1 MPHQFFSRSS
11 WSAAIFTLTFAV
23 LFNGLTPSVNSRAR
37 GWLGVPSAYAAAAGA
52 YVPGTIQAEDFDD
65 GANGVAYRDNSVG
78 NSGGQYRATDVDIE
92 LSSDSGGGYDVGWVS
107 AGEWLKYTV
116 NVAAAGTYDIA
127 FRVASAGT
135 GGTFHLEVS
144 GVNKTGTLSVPNT
157 GGWQTWRNVTKTGVT
172 LAAGQQVWRLV
183 MDTNGSTAAV
193 GNFNYL
199 RATAASQ
206 LSTTP
211 FGGTPTALPGTL
223 QAENFDEGIAGQAY
237 ADNTSANSGGQYRN
251 TGVDVGS
258 ASDSGGGYYV
268 GWTSAGEWLKYT
280 VNVATAGSYDVD
292 LRIASGGAG
301 GTLHLE
307 VNGTDVT
314 GPLQIPNTGA
324 WQTWMTIRKT
334 GVSLPAGVQSWRLV
348 MDSTGATGAVG
359 NINYIRVGAPAGSPY
374 GGTRVSLPGTIQA
387 ENFDEGAPGIA
398 YVDASTENSGGKY
411 RSTGVDIE
419 ATADSGGGYD
429 IGWTSA
435 GEWLNYSVTVAT
447 AGTYDFDVRVAS
459 AGAGGK
465 FHIEVN
471 GVDKTGALTVPNTG
485 GWQTWTTIKKTGV
498 SLSAGSQAV
507 RLVMDANGS
516 TAAVGNFNWIRVAT
530 PSPLGIVRGPYLQQ
544 VTDISAIVVWTTR
557 SPGTG
562 QIRYAPSG
570 GATTSVTA
578 ETQIFPGSQTGL
590 SYDFTQYEAH
600 LAGLSAATK
609 YTYDVLMNAVDA
621 TSGQDTFT
629 TAPRT
634 GTGTVRFIAFGDS
647 GAGTSAQSQL
657 AARMAADTF
666 NLALHTG
673 DVAYGNTNLVGGA
686 SYKQYDDWLFGV
698 YSWMRSRPLYPSIG
712 NHDDEIG
719 FARAYRDVFVLP
731 EEGATTTYPDNAER
745 FYSFDYGPVHF
756 VALDTEHAFIDTA
769 RRQAQLAWLDADL
782 AATTQPWRVVYF
794 HRPPYSSGSEHGSSL
809 DVRQAFAPIF
819 ERRGVNLVLNG
830 HDHDYER
837 SKPWREFVTTG
848 SPVMYVVTGGGGAA
862 LYPVGTS
869 AWTAAAAATN
879 HYTRVTAGT
888 GCVMTVE
895 AVRTD
900 GVVFDQASIDRCA
913 VVAGTAANQP
923 PAVSLSSPANGTSYN
938 APASVTLAAS
948 ATDDKAVTR
957 VEFYSGTTL
966 LNTDTAAPYSFN
978 WTGVSAGTYSV
989 RATAY
994 DGDGASATTAAA
1006 TITVGAAV
1014 SPPTGVVFQKS
1025 ADHATLV
1032 TSYELRIFA
1041 NGAIPNTATPLAK
1054 VNLGK
1059 PAPATNGD
1067 ITVSQPTFFSN
1078 FSVGTYVG
1086 AVAAIGSGGA
1096 SVSTGVT
1103 FTR

>member
-1 MPHQFFSRSS
+1 
-11 WSAAIFTLTFAV
+11 LTFAV
-23 LFNGLTPSVNSRAR
+23 LFNGLTPSGNSRAR
-37 GWLGVPSAYAAAAGA
+37 GWPSVPSAYAAAAA
-52 YVPGTIQAEDFDD
+52 APVPGTIQAEDFDD
-65 GANGVAYRDNSVG
+65 GANGVAYRDNSAG

-92 LSSDSGGGYDVGWVS
+92 FTSDSGGGYDVGWVS
-107 AGEWLKYTV
+107 AGEWLNYTV
-116 NVAAAGTYDIA
+116 NVGAAGTYDIA
-127 FRVASAGT
+127 FRVASTGS
-135 GGTFHLEVS
+135 GGTFHLEVN
-144 GVNKTGTLSVPNT
+144 GVNKTGSVSVPNT
-157 GGWQTWRNVTKTGVT
+157 GSWQTWRSVTKTGVA

-183 MDTNGSTAAV
+183 MDTNGSTAVV

-199 RATAASQ
+199 RASAAAGS
-206 LSTTP
+206 STTP

-223 QAENFDEGIAGQAY
+223 QAENFDDGNAGQAY
-237 ADNTSANSGGQYRN
+237 VDNTSANSGGQYRN
-251 TGVDVGS
+251 TAVDIGS

-268 GWTSAGEWLKYT
+268 GWTSPGEWLKYT

-292 LRIASGGAG
+292 LRVASGGAG

-314 GPLQIPNTGA
+314 GPLPIPNTGA
-324 WQTWMTIRKT
+324 WQTWTTIRKP

-348 MDSTGATGAVG
+348 MDSNGATGAVG

-374 GGTRVSLPGTIQA
+374 GGTRVSVPGTIQA
-387 ENFDEGAPGIA
+387 ENFDEGGPGIA
-398 YVDASTENSGGKY
+398 YVDASGGNSGGRY
-411 RSTGVDIE
+411 RSTDVDIE
-419 ATADSGGGYD
+419 ATTDSGGGYD
-429 IGWTSA
+429 VGWTSP
-435 GEWLNYSVTVAT
+435 GEWLNYSVSVAA
-447 AGTYDFDVRVAS
+447 AGTYDLDVRVAS

-471 GVDKTGALTVPNTG
+471 GIDKTGPLTVPNTG

-498 SLSAGSQAV
+498 ALSAGSQTV
-507 RLVMDANGS
+507 RLVMDTNGS
-516 TAAVGNFNWIRVAT
+516 TGAVGNFNWIRVAA
-530 PSPLGIVRGPYLQQ
+530 PSALGILRGPYLQQ
-544 VTDISAIVVWTTR
+544 VTDINAIVVWTTR

-570 GATTSVTA
+570 GSTTSVTA
-578 ETQIFPGSQTGL
+578 QAQTFPGSQTGL
-590 SYDFTQYEAH
+590 PYDFTQYEAR
-600 LAGLSAATK
+600 LTGLSAATK
-609 YTYDVLMNAVDA
+609 YTYDVFMNGVDG
-621 TSGQDTFT
+621 TSGQDAFT
-629 TAPRT
+629 TAPRA

-647 GAGTSAQSQL
+647 GTGSSAQTQL
-657 AARMAADTF
+657 AARMASDTF
-666 NLALHTG
+666 DLALHTG
-673 DVAYGNTNLVGGA
+673 DVAYGNANLVGGA
-686 SYKQYDDWLFGV
+686 SYTQYDNWLFGV

-719 FARAYRDVFVLP
+719 FARAYRDVFALP
-731 EEGATTTYPDNAER
+731 EEGATSTYPDNAER

-756 VALDTEHAFIDTA
+756 VALDTEHAFIDTG

-819 ERRGVNLVLNG
+819 ERRGVNLVLSG

-837 SKPWREFVTTG
+837 SKPWRQYVTTG
-848 SPVMYVVTGGGGAA
+848 SLVTYVVTGGGGAA

-869 AWTAAAAATN
+869 AWTAAAASTN

-888 GCVMTVE
+888 GCVMTIE

-900 GVVFDQASIDRCA
+900 GVVFDKASIDRCA
-913 VVAGTAANQP
+913 GTATTQVNQAP
-923 PAVSLSSPANGTSYN
+923 VVSLSSPTNGASYS
-938 APASVTLAAS
+938 APASVTLTAS

-978 WTGVSAGTYSV
+978 WTGVSTGTYSV

-1014 SPPTGVVFQKS
+1014 SAPTGVVFQKS
-1025 ADHATLV
+1025 PDHATLV

-1041 NGAIPNTATPLAK
+1041 NGVNSNTATPLAK

-1059 PAPATNGD
+1059 PVPATNGD
-1067 ITVSQPTFFSN
+1067 ITVSLATFFS
-1078 FSVGTYVG
+1078 SLAVGTYVA

>member
-1 MPHQFFSRSS
+1 MSGQLFRRSS
-11 WSAAIFTLTFAV
+11 WCPAVFTLTFAV
-23 LFNGLTPSVNSRAR
+23 LFNGVTPSGNPIAR
-37 GWLGVPSAYAAAAGA
+37 GWPAVPSAYAAAGA
-52 YVPGTIQAEDFDD
+52 SVPGTIQAEDFDD
-65 GANGVAYRDNSVG
+65 GANGVAYRDNSAG

-92 LSSDSGGGYDVGWVS
+92 LTSDSGGGYDVGWVS
-107 AGEWLKYTV
+107 ADEWLSYTV
-116 NVAAAGTYDIA
+116 DVGAAGTYDIA
-127 FRVASAGT
+127 FRVASAGS
-135 GGTFHLEVS
+135 GGTFHLEVN
-144 GVNKTGTLSVPNT
+144 GVNKTGPLTVPNT
-157 GGWQTWRNVTKTGVT
+157 GSWQTWKYVTKTGVT

-183 MDTNGSTAAV
+183 MDANGSTTAV

-199 RATAASQ
+199 RATAASTS
-206 LSTTP
+206 STTP
-211 FGGTPTALPGTL
+211 FGGTPTALPGTI
-223 QAENFDEGIAGQAY
+223 QAENFDDGSAGQAY
-237 ADNTSANSGGQYRN
+237 ADNSTGNSGGQYRN
-251 TGVDVGS
+251 TGVDIES
-258 ASDSGGGYYV
+258 TSDSGGGYDV

-280 VNVATAGSYDVD
+280 VNVTTAGSYDLD
-292 LRIASGGAG
+292 LRVASAGAG
-301 GTLHLE
+301 GILHLE

-314 GPLQIPNTGA
+314 GPLTVPNTGA

-334 GVSLPAGVQSWRLV
+334 GVSLPAGVQAWRLV
-348 MDSTGATGAVG
+348 MDSNGATGAIG

-387 ENFDEGAPGIA
+387 ENFDEGASGTA
-398 YVDASTENSGGKY
+398 YFDTTTGNSGGLY
-411 RSTGVDIE
+411 RSTGVDIG
-419 ATADSGGGYD
+419 ATTDSGGGYNV
-429 IGWTSA
+429 GWTSN

-447 AGTYDFDVRVAS
+447 AGTYDVDVRVAS
-459 AGAGGK
+459 GGAGGK

-471 GVDKTGALTVPNTG
+471 GADKTGALTVPNTG

-498 SLSAGSQAV
+498 TLSAGSQAV
-507 RLVMDANGS
+507 RLVMDTTGS
-516 TAAVGNFNWIRVAT
+516 TGAVGNFNWIRVAA
-530 PSPLGIVRGPYLQQ
+530 PSPLGIARGPYLQQ

-557 SPGTG
+557 GPGTG
-562 QIRYAPSG
+562 QIRYAPAG
-570 GATTSVTA
+570 GSTRSVTA
-578 ETQIFPGSQTGL
+578 EAQTFPGSQTGL
-590 SYDFTQYEAH
+590 SYDFTQYEAR
-600 LAGLSAATK
+600 LTGLSAATK
-609 YTYDVLMNAVDA
+609 YTYDVLMNGVDA
-621 TSGQDTFT
+621 TSSQDAFT
-629 TAPRT
+629 TAPRS
-634 GTGTVRFIAFGDS
+634 GSGTVRFIAFGDS
-647 GAGTSAQSQL
+647 GAGTSAQTQL

-666 NLALHTG
+666 DLALHTG
-673 DVAYGNTNLVGGA
+673 DVAYGNSNLVGGA
-686 SYKQYDDWLFGV
+686 SYVQYDNWLFSV
-698 YSWMRSRPLYPSIG
+698 YSWMRSRPLFPSIG

-719 FARAYRDVFVLP
+719 FAQAYRDVFVLP
-731 EEGATTTYPDNAER
+731 DEGATTTYPDNAER

-782 AATTQPWRVVYF
+782 AATTQPWKVVYF
-794 HRPPYSSGSEHGSSL
+794 HRPPYSSGSEHGSSV

-848 SPVMYVVTGGGGAA
+848 SPVTYVVTGGGGAA

-869 AWTAAAAATN
+869 AWTAASASIN
-879 HYTRVTAGT
+879 HYTRITAGT

-900 GVVFDQASIDRCA
+900 GVVADQASIDRCA
-913 VVAGTAANQP
+913 VTSTTSTNHAPV
-923 PAVSLSSPANGTSYN
+923 VSLTSPVNGTSYT
-938 APASVTLAAS
+938 APGSMTIAAT

-966 LNTDTAAPYSFN
+966 LNTDTAAPYAFN
-978 WTGVSAGTYSV
+978 WTGVPAGTYSV

-1006 TITVGAAV
+1006 TITVAAAV

-1025 ADHATLV
+1025 PDHATLV

-1041 NGAIPNTATPLAK
+1041 NGANPNTGTPVAK

-1078 FSVGTYVG
+1078 LAVGTYVA

-1096 SVSTGVT
+1096 SVSTGVS
-1103 FTR
+1103 FSR

>member
-1 MPHQFFSRSS
+1 M
-11 WSAAIFTLTFAV
+11 AAD
-23 LFNGLTPSVNSRAR
+23 PS
-37 GWLGVPSAYAAAAGA
+37 
-52 YVPGTIQAEDFDD
+52 VPGTIQAEDFDD
-65 GANGVAYRDNSVG
+65 GANGVAYRDTSAG

-107 AGEWLKYTV
+107 AGEWLNYTV
-116 NVAAAGTYDIA
+116 DVAAAGTYDIE
-127 FRVASAGT
+127 FRVASPYT
-135 GGTFHLEVS
+135 GGAFHLEVD

-172 LAAGQQVWRLV
+172 LAAGQHVWRLV
-183 MDTNGSTAAV
+183 MDTNGSPTAV

-199 RATAASQ
+199 RATAASAS
-206 LSTTP
+206 STSP
-211 FGGTPTALPGTL
+211 FGGTPAALPGTI
-223 QAENFDEGIAGQAY
+223 QAENFDEGSAGQAY
-237 ADNTSANSGGQYRN
+237 ADNTSANAGGQYRN
-251 TGVDVGS
+251 TGVDIEA
-258 ASDSGGGYYV
+258 ASDSGGGYDV

-280 VNVATAGSYDVD
+280 VNVATAGSYDLD
-292 LRIASGGAG
+292 LRVASAGAG

-314 GPLQIPNTGA
+314 GPLPIPNTGA
-324 WQTWMTIRKT
+324 WQTWTTIRKP
-334 GVSLPAGVQSWRLV
+334 GVSLPGGVQSWRLV
-348 MDSTGATGAVG
+348 MDSNGATGAVG
-359 NINYIRVGAPAGSPY
+359 NINYMRVGAPGGSPY
-374 GGTRVSLPGTIQA
+374 GGTRVSLPGTIEA
-387 ENFDEGAPGIA
+387 ENFDEGARGIA
-398 YVDASTENSGGKY
+398 YVDTTTGNAGGKY
-411 RSTGVDIE
+411 RSTDVDIQ
-419 ATADSGGGYD
+419 TAVDTGGGYYV
-429 IGWTSA
+429 GWTSA

-447 AGTYDFDVRVAS
+447 AGPYDLDVRVAS
-459 AGAGGK
+459 GGAGGR

-471 GVDKTGALTVPNTG
+471 GVDKTGALTVTNTG

-498 SLSAGSQAV
+498 TLSAGSQTI
-507 RLVMDANGS
+507 RLVMDTNGS
-516 TAAVGNFNWIRVAT
+516 TGAVGNFNWIRVAA
-530 PSPLGIVRGPYLQQ
+530 PSDLGILRGPYLQQ
-544 VTDISAIVVWTTR
+544 VTDTSAIVVWTTR

-562 QIRYAPSG
+562 QIRYAPAG
-570 GATTSVTA
+570 GSTTSVTA
-578 ETQIFPGSQTGL
+578 QAQTFPGSQTGL
-590 SYDFTQYEAH
+590 SYDFTQYEAR
-600 LAGLSAATK
+600 LTGLSAATP
-609 YTYDVLMNAVDA
+609 YTYDVVMGGVDA
-621 TSGQDTFT
+621 TSGHDAFT
-629 TAPRT
+629 TAPRY

-647 GAGTSAQSQL
+647 GVGSTAQTQL

-666 NLALHTG
+666 DLSLHTG
-673 DVAYGNTNLVGGA
+673 DVAYGSANMVGGP
-686 SYKQYDDWLFGV
+686 SYTQYDNWLFGV

-719 FARAYRDVFVLP
+719 FAQAYRDVFVLP
-731 EEGATTTYPDNAER
+731 EEGATTKYPDNAER

-782 AATTQPWRVVYF
+782 AATTQPWKVVYF

-809 DVRQAFAPIF
+809 DVRQAFAPLF
-819 ERRGVNLVLNG
+819 ERHGVNLVLNA

-848 SPVMYVVTGGGGAA
+848 SRVTYVVTGGGGAA

-869 AWTAAAAATN
+869 AWTAASASIN

-900 GVVFDQASIDRCA
+900 GVVVDQASIDRCA
-913 VVAGTAANQP
+913 ATPTNQP
-923 PAVSLSSPANGTSYN
+923 PAVSLTSPANGTSYT
-938 APASVTLAAS
+938 APASMTIAAT
-948 ATDDKAVTR
+948 ATDDKGVTR

-989 RATAY
+989 AAIAY

-1006 TITVGAAV
+1006 TITAAAAV

-1041 NGAIPNTATPLAK
+1041 NGANPNTATTIAR

-1059 PAPATNGD
+1059 PTPATNGE
-1067 ITVSQPTFFSN
+1067 ITVSLPTFFSN
-1078 FSVGTYVG
+1078 LPVGTYVA
-1086 AVAAIGSGGA
+1086 AVAAIGSSGV

>member
-1 MPHQFFSRSS
+1 MPHQFLSRWS
-11 WSAAIFTLTFAV
+11 WSGAIFTLTFAAV
-23 LFNGLTPSVNSRAR
+23 FTGVTPSGNPIAR
-37 GWLGVPSAYAAAAGA
+37 GWPSVPSAYAAAAGA
-52 YVPGTIQAEDFDD
+52 SVPGTIQAEDFDD
-65 GANGVAYRDNSVG
+65 GANGVTYRDNSGG
-78 NSGGQYRATDVDIE
+78 NSGAQYRATDVDIE
-92 LSSDSGGGYDVGWVS
+92 LTSDSGGGYDVGWVS
-107 AGEWLKYTV
+107 AGEWLNYTV

-135 GGTFHLEVS
+135 GGTFHLEVN

-157 GGWQTWRNVTKTGVT
+157 GGWQTWRSVTKTGVT

-183 MDTNGSTAAV
+183 MDANGSTAAV

-199 RATAASQ
+199 RATAASAS
-206 LSTTP
+206 STTP
-211 FGGTPTALPGTL
+211 FGGTPTTLPGTL
-223 QAENFDEGIAGQAY
+223 QAENFDEGNAGQAY
-237 ADNTSANSGGQYRN
+237 ADSTTANSGGQYRN
-251 TGVDVGS
+251 TGVDIGS

-280 VNVATAGSYDVD
+280 VNVTTAGSYDVD
-292 LRIASGGAG
+292 LRVGSGGAG
-301 GTLHLE
+301 GILHLE

-314 GPLQIPNTGA
+314 GPLPIPNTGA
-324 WQTWMTIRKT
+324 WQTWATIRKT

-348 MDSTGATGAVG
+348 MDSVGATGAIG

-374 GGTRVSLPGTIQA
+374 GGTRVSLPGTIEA
-387 ENFDEGAPGIA
+387 ENFDEGGPGIA
-398 YVDASTENSGGKY
+398 YVDNSTGNSGGKY
-411 RSTGVDIE
+411 RSTDVDLG
-419 ATADSGGGYD
+419 AAADSGGGYD
-429 IGWTSA
+429 VGWTSA

-459 AGAGGK
+459 AAVGGK

-498 SLSAGSQAV
+498 ALSAGSQAV
-507 RLVMDANGS
+507 RLVMDTNGS
-516 TAAVGNFNWIRVAT
+516 TAAVGNFNWIRVAA
-530 PSPLGIVRGPYLQQ
+530 PSPLGILRGPYLQQ
-544 VTDISAIVVWTTR
+544 VTDIGAIVVWTTP

-562 QIRYAPSG
+562 QIRYAAS

-578 ETQIFPGSQTGL
+578 EAQTFPGSQTGL
-590 SYDFTQYEAH
+590 PYDFTQYEAR
-600 LAGLSAATK
+600 LTGLSAATK
-609 YTYDVLMNAVDA
+609 YTYDVLMNGVDA
-621 TSGQDTFT
+621 TAGQDAFT
-629 TAPRT
+629 TAPRS

-647 GAGTSAQSQL
+647 GTGSSAQTQL

-666 NLALHTG
+666 DLALHTG
-673 DVAYGNTNLVGGA
+673 DVAYGNANLVGGA
-686 SYKQYDDWLFGV
+686 SYTQYDNWLFGV

-719 FARAYRDVFVLP
+719 FAQAYRDVFVLP

-848 SPVMYVVTGGGGAA
+848 SPVTYVVTGGGGAA
-862 LYPVGTS
+862 LYAVGTS
-869 AWTAAAAATN
+869 PWTAAAASIN
-879 HYTRVTAGT
+879 HYTRITAGT

-900 GVVFDQASIDRCA
+900 GVVVDQASIDRCA
-913 VVAGTAANQP
+913 GTPTNRP
-923 PAVSLSSPANGTSYN
+923 PAVSLSSPVNGTSYN
-938 APASVTLAAS
+938 APASVALAAS

-957 VEFYSGTTL
+957 VEFYSGSTR

-989 RATAY
+989 LAIAY
-994 DGDGASATTAAA
+994 DADGASATTAAA
-1006 TITVGAAV
+1006 TITVAAAV

-1041 NGAIPNTATPLAK
+1041 NGANPYTGTPLAK

-1059 PAPATNGD
+1059 PTPATNGD

-1078 FSVGTYVG
+1078 LAVGTYVA